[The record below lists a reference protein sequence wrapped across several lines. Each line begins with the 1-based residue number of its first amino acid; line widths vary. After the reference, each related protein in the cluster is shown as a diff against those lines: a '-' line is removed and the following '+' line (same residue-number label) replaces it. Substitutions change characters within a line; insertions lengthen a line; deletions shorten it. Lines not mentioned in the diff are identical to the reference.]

1 MRRLRRTMLSRK
13 EFKTCLEE
21 ANFSKEQVENIFQKN
36 IDKILNKRTVK
47 DITDI
52 LQALDA

>member
-1 MRRLRRTMLSRK
+1 MRRLRRTMLSRE